1 MCLTADWATLGLV
14 RSFVVLVALCS
25 AACKKEPPGEAPK
38 PVTPSDAATATATAD
53 ASPRVEEKWYRASVA
68 APDGIEAW
76 FFLSTPASGT
86 GTAKFRTG
94 VHDVTAG
101 ASVEGNKLSIP
112 IPIHQTNIEATIGA
126 DGTLAGTFTIEWGA
140 IDKSSIPLKAAPV
153 AAPSIAALATVPAEG
168 TPLDLGAPKTF
179 WKVQMKDSGIAKLVL
194 DQRAPGEF
202 EGALDIDTGNT
213 VYMAGNAR
221 GKTAVLTGFDG
232 TAGYRVELTFDDKA
246 QSATGKYFAGPRF
259 DWRETFTAKR
269 GEDFVR
275 TLKPRP
281 TKPGV
286 KVKLPDHPELAK
298 LPEGPLLV
306 ELAGSWCS
314 TCRNAAPFIVEL
326 DKEYKA
332 RGLQVVTLLYELTGD
347 AASDAKQAEMFKQ
360 AYGATW
366 PVVPITADIEELA
379 AKLPTGLA
387 DIDPGGF
394 PITLF
399 IAKDRSLAAV
409 HAGFPAAHLKEESDR
424 VKAEFRKHVE
434 AILKK

>member
-1 MCLTADWATLGLV
+1 MSLLGASDTLGLV
-14 RSFVVLVALCS
+14 RRFVVLVALCS
-25 AACKKEPPGEAPK
+25 AACKKEPAGEPPK
-38 PVTPSDAATATATAD
+38 PVTPSDAAVTIAD
-53 ASPRVEEKWYRASVA
+53 AAAPRVEERWYRASVT
-68 APDGIEAW
+68 APDGVEAW
-76 FFLSTPASGT
+76 FFLSTPSSGT

-94 VHDVTAG
+94 VHDVTSG
-101 ASVEGNKLSIP
+101 ASALGTKLSIP
-112 IPIHQTNIEATIGA
+112 IAIHQTNIEATIGA
-126 DGTLAGTFTIEWGA
+126 DGALAGTFSIEWGA
-140 IDKSSIPLKAAPV
+140 IDKSSIPLKATPV
-153 AAPSIAALATVPAEG
+153 PAPSIAALATLPADG

-194 DQRAPGEF
+194 EQRAPGEL

-213 VYMAGNAR
+213 VYVAGNAR
-221 GKTAVLTGFDG
+221 GKAAVLTGFDG
-232 TAGYRVELTFDDKA
+232 TAGYRIELTFDDKA
-246 QSATGKYFAGPRF
+246 QTATGKYFAGPRF

-286 KVKLPDHPELAK
+286 KVKLPDHPALAK

-347 AASDAKQAEMFKQ
+347 AASDAKQAEMFEK

-366 PVVPITADIEELA
+366 PVVPITADMEELA
-379 AKLPTGLA
+379 AKLPTGLQN
-387 DIDPGGF
+387 IDPGGF

-399 IAKDRSLAAV
+399 IAKDRTLAAV
-409 HAGFPAAHLKEESDR
+409 HAGFPAAHLKEESAR

-434 AILKK
+434 EILKK